1 MGIMRVAD
9 DVEARLV
16 VGAGGGGG
24 TATTTTEP
32 LLRHCHGGRKE
43 EDDQGSKIRD
53 SPEAEGASDCGR
65 TDGGSLRMV
74 LVSTAVAVCGS
85 FEFGTCVRRRRCRR
99 RLSLNAF
106 LPSIPHLSRKCNNNT
121 LADSRSTLLMTCS
134 YIRPFLRQY
143 RTFPS
148 VLRVVAICFT
158 TVNL

>member
-1 MGIMRVAD
+1 MGTVRVAD

-24 TATTTTEP
+24 AATTTTEP

-106 LPSIPHLSRKCNNNT
+106 LPSIPHLSRKCNNT

-134 YIRPFLRQY
+134 YIRPFLRHY

>member
-1 MGIMRVAD
+1 MGTVRVAD

-24 TATTTTEP
+24 AATTTTEP

-85 FEFGTCVRRRRCRR
+85 FEFGTCVRSRR

-106 LPSIPHLSRKCNNNT
+106 LPSIPHLSRKCNTT
-121 LADSRSTLLMTCS
+121 LTHSRSTLLMTS
-134 YIRPFLRQY
+134 
-143 RTFPS
+143 S
-148 VLRVVAICFT
+148 
-158 TVNL
+158 